1 MIKKYKILISIIFI
15 NLILSS
21 CGSLS
26 NQKKNNSEEFLIEK
40 KSPLSMPPD
49 FEKLPEPKANQNSE
63 IKEESNNVEELI
75 KGTQNQNNK
84 SNVSV
89 ESSSNLEESI
99 IEKIKN
105 N

>member
-1 MIKKYKILISIIFI
+1 MKKFKILYLVVLI
-15 NLILSS
+15 NLLLNS

-26 NQKKNNSEEFLIEK
+26 NSKKNNSEEFLIEK

-49 FEKLPEPKANQNSE
+49 FEKLPEPKASENSK
-63 IKEESNNVEELI
+63 IQDEENNFESLI
-75 KGTQNQNNK
+75 KDIKNNNDQT
-84 SNVSV
+84 SSV
-89 ESSSNLEESI
+89 ESSSSLEESV

>member
-1 MIKKYKILISIIFI
+1 MEKYKILISIIFI

-49 FEKLPEPKANQNSE
+49 FEKLPKPTGNQITE
-63 IKEESNNVEELI
+63 IKEESNNVEDLI
-75 KGTQNQNNK
+75 KGTLNQNNQP
-84 SNVSV
+84 NVPV
-89 ESSSNLEESI
+89 ESPSNLEESI

>member
-1 MIKKYKILISIIFI
+1 MMEKYKILISIIFI

-49 FEKLPEPKANQNSE
+49 FEKLPEPKTNENNKIQD
-63 IKEESNNVEELI
+63 EENNFEALI
-75 KGTQNQNNK
+75 KDIKNK
-84 SNVSV
+84 NDQTSTV
-89 ESSSNLEESI
+89 ESSKGLEESV